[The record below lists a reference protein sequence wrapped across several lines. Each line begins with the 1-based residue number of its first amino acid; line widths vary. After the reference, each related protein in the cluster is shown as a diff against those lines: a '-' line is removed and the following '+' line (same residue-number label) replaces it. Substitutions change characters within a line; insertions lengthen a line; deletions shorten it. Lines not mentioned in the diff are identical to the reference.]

1 MHNIFLDTTEIG
13 FILSYLP
20 YEKLKLQFNESNLF
34 IEKFNDSFVI
44 EKNSL
49 YSLAHHEE
57 HIIKIS
63 GKKLGEKAYNEIDL
77 TDFSIKSD
85 SSLHFSYKENDYYLY
100 VSQQNT
106 LRIIANQKPSVMS
119 YYKRQNLT
127 ILDESKNKITFQLN
141 VTSSYFKFIN
151 CIIFIKERNKKNE
164 TSFSSTLIDCFPVN
178 SSRYVTIFEFSISK
192 DILKTLYPLNFN
204 YTSYDTVI
212 FDLYFTLSIQEQPI
226 TDYAIRLQYF
236 EFFTLDEHWI
246 DLDNSYK
253 ILVRTYPTTNYQN
266 LSFRISI
273 VPSETYHHYQKMN
286 KKIAGSKETNKKIIL
301 ITEYPHKAQDTGL
314 KFFEY
319 MYKDH
324 SKEYDVYYII
334 SKDSKDLPNLKE
346 YKNNILFY
354 KSKKHLQLFFE
365 ADVLAHS
372 HNSLYGF
379 PFVTDF
385 MLDRS
390 KTIFKVFLQHGLQS
404 VRDVSYL
411 YGKKPGIPF
420 TNLFIVSSN
429 REKEIVINNYS
440 YNENEVAIT
449 GLSRFDSLLSPTK
462 VEQFPNKKIL
472 IMPSWRKNQDKLS
485 DQEFTK
491 TQFFKSYQSLLHNQ
505 RLREYSFVYEIDVV
519 FYLHTNFQKYSH
531 LFKSDFIKIIKEGDV
546 SVQNLLKSSNI
557 LITDF
562 SSVSL
567 DFALLKKPIL
577 YYQFDGSPIEAKK
590 DDTNLFFPGT
600 IVSLEEELINELWF
614 LKPDSVMKPKHENYL
629 PDLYK
634 FDDTFACQRI
644 YDEINSRTN
653 N

>member
-1 MHNIFLDTTEIG
+1 
-13 FILSYLP
+13 
-20 YEKLKLQFNESNLF
+20 
-34 IEKFNDSFVI
+34 
-44 EKNSL
+44 
-49 YSLAHHEE
+49 
-57 HIIKIS
+57 
-63 GKKLGEKAYNEIDL
+63 
-77 TDFSIKSD
+77 
-85 SSLHFSYKENDYYLY
+85 
-100 VSQQNT
+100 
-106 LRIIANQKPSVMS
+106 
-119 YYKRQNLT
+119 
-127 ILDESKNKITFQLN
+127 
-141 VTSSYFKFIN
+141 
-151 CIIFIKERNKKNE
+151 
-164 TSFSSTLIDCFPVN
+164 
-178 SSRYVTIFEFSISK
+178 
-192 DILKTLYPLNFN
+192 
-204 YTSYDTVI
+204 
-212 FDLYFTLSIQEQPI
+212 
-226 TDYAIRLQYF
+226 
-236 EFFTLDEHWI
+236 
-246 DLDNSYK
+246 
-253 ILVRTYPTTNYQN
+253 
-266 LSFRISI
+266 
-273 VPSETYHHYQKMN
+273 
-286 KKIAGSKETNKKIIL
+286 
-301 ITEYPHKAQDTGL
+301 
-314 KFFEY
+314 
-319 MYKDH
+319 
-324 SKEYDVYYII
+324 
-334 SKDSKDLPNLKE
+334 
-346 YKNNILFY
+346 
-354 KSKKHLQLFFE
+354 
-365 ADVLAHS
+365 
-372 HNSLYGF
+372 
-379 PFVTDF
+379 

-485 DQEFTK
+485 DQEFIK

-505 RLREYSFVYEIDVV
+505 RLREYSFVYEIGVV

-590 DDTNLFFPGT
+590 DDSNLFFPGI

-634 FDDTFACQRI
+634 YDDTFACQRI